1 MLTFTSRRFILGS
14 TAESKRKGKI
24 MQFIRDIMT
33 EKFNDM
39 TEGGGPTWW
48 DTPSLLVNI
57 GGMMRCHDSEEY
69 ASAVEWLIGEHDVVF
84 KFEEDGDEIT
94 DVEIVQIAG
103 NGVIH
108 RELYD
113 VLGRDFVERLVRYAR
128 DNYEDVSKW
137 GETQ

>member
-1 MLTFTSRRFILGS
+1 
-14 TAESKRKGKI
+14 

-33 EKFNDM
+33 EEYENITGDKFAA
-39 TEGGGPTWW
+39 TPLSTPLPTV
-48 DTPSLLVNI
+48 DIVGLIDGLIQHRDHAYP
-57 GGMMRCHDSEEY
+57 
-69 ASAVEWLIGEHDVVF
+69 SAVEWLIDERDVVF

-108 RELYD
+108 EELYD
-113 VLGRDFVERLVRYAR
+113 ALGRDFVERLVRYAR